1 MPARSP
7 AVFTSF
13 LSVKLCRAGSTFLHQ
28 ALIEQLAKI
37 KEQVEQNAQDI
48 VRLQKELLRVQRE
61 GKDVSKL
68 RTRLAQFHALH
79 MQVLAVQTELRKALG
94 DINRS

>member
-1 MPARSP
+1 MKLSNGAARSTVLP
-7 AVFTSF
+7 H
-13 LSVKLCRAGSTFLHQ
+13 VKS
-28 ALIEQLAKI
+28 LIDQLAQTKEQL
-37 KEQVEQNAQDI
+37 ERNAEDI
-48 VRLQKELLRVQRE
+48 VRLQKELLRRQRE